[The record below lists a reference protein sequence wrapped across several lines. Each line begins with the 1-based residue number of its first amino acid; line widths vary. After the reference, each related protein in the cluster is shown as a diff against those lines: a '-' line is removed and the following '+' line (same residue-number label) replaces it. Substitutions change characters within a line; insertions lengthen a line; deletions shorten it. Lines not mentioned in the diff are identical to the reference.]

1 MDATLQG
8 FRIGSLASC
17 TLQNVAN
24 YMCGI
29 SGERFQFYESER
41 MLFAGIRDGKC
52 VGVLLS
58 IKDQRRFPEISF
70 REEFRVII
78 REVEEGHSPFDF
90 NFFAFDPATSAG
102 VYQHYR
108 GSCSSH
114 RFGLLLGRL
123 YDDLA
128 RNQCVAD
135 RTTLLQR
142 ENNYRLRTD
151 RLEFAMV
158 YKRETFEELVGN
170 LETATS
176 FQYDVV
182 TQADMS
188 TSTAP
193 LHPFARLERKTI
205 KFQAATRGQTIV
217 GALMEILPQGITDRM
232 FRVTGYDAEGELH
245 RIDYV
250 SPPPDQFARDNVDEL
265 ADEFI
270 LSFGNITESPYV
282 VRMLE
287 VLAQNPALLGRE
299 AEL

>member
-8 FRIGSLASC
+8 FRIGSLQTC
-17 TLQNVAN
+17 TLLNVAN
-24 YMCGI
+24 YMCSI
-29 SGERFQFYESER
+29 SGQKFQFYESER
-41 MLFAGIRDGKC
+41 MLFAGMRDAKC
-52 VGVLLS
+52 VGVLLTL
-58 IKDQRRFPEISF
+58 KDQRRFPEISF
-70 REEFRVII
+70 TEDFKVFI

-90 NFFAFDPATSAG
+90 NFFAFDPATHAG

-135 RTTLLQR
+135 KETLLQR
-142 ENNYRLRTD
+142 ENNYRLRSD

-170 LETATS
+170 LEVASS

-188 TSTAP
+188 EATAP
-193 LHPFARLERKTI
+193 LHPFAKLERKTI
-205 KFQAATRGQTIV
+205 KFQPATRGQTIV
-217 GALMEILPQGITDRM
+217 GALKAILPQVITDRM
-232 FRVTGYDAEGELH
+232 FRVVGYDAEGELH

-250 SPPPDQFARDNVDEL
+250 SPPPDQFAKDNVDEL

-270 LSFGNITESPYV
+270 LSFGNITQSPYV
-282 VRMLE
+282 DRMLE
-287 VLAQNPALLGRE
+287 VLAQNPALLGPE